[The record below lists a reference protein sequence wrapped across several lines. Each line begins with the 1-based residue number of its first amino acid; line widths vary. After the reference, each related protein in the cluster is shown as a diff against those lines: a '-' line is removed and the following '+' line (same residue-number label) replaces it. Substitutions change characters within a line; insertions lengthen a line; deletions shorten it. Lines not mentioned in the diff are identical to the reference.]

1 MIRRRLAPGALA
13 ALLVTVAFAAA
24 GCSSSDERAR
34 DARVPA
40 TTASAAD
47 PPASGAPT
55 ATPTTTVEAPTP
67 PVDPSAVLATA
78 DARCEATSGAFMV
91 ASPERPDAGRP
102 LRIVAITPGAHPTGI
117 VARAPDGSA
126 HVLGATPRHGPPPS
140 VAATIAAPGAGRWR
154 LVAHRGDAVL
164 ACHEVEVA
172 PERVRVDPIERSQ
185 GAWRATRAWSRAEED
200 LFATWVEALFDAP
213 VDGEL
218 SVASLH
224 AITQDPARNL
234 LHDHLG
240 LREDEPPPR
249 GLRLDPDCADLPYFL
264 RAYFAWKRALPFG
277 FSRCSRG
284 GQGQPPRCLERSGH
298 TDLGDLEEPPRERV
312 RRMEAFLRRRL
323 KDTVHS
329 GTGRTE
335 ANSDETDYYP
345 IDLADQT
352 LRPGT
357 IYADPYGHILVI
369 AKRVPPANGDAGLLF
384 AVDGQPDGTV
394 ARKRF
399 WRGNFLFAEGDPAFG
414 SPGFKRHRPV
424 RLRGGEVRGFT
435 NAQIDASPEWG
446 DFGTEQD
453 DGDVT
458 RFYDRMDE
466 IISPDPL
473 DPARALRAAVDA
485 LEEQLRARVKS
496 VQNGED
502 HVARHRAAIDM
513 PRGAAIFETTGDWE
527 NFSTPA
533 RDLRIL
539 VAIDVVR
546 GVPGEVAR
554 RPHRFVLPP
563 GTDAAAARRELEAL
577 LATELGRRAVS
588 YTRSDGRPQRL
599 TLAEVVARA
608 EALEVAYN
616 PNDCAEVRWGAPE
629 GSDERASCTRRASS
643 AQQRLM
649 DRHRDWFRERRRPP
663 RP

>member
-1 MIRRRLAPGALA
+1 MARSLLPAARLA
-13 ALLVTVAFAAA
+13 ALLAVVAIGAA
-24 GCSSSDERAR
+24 CSSGDERR
-34 DARVPA
+34 EARVPA
-40 TTASAAD
+40 TTASAD
-47 PPASGAPT
+47 PAPAPDEEAAPAAT
-55 ATPTTTVEAPTP
+55 APAAPR
-67 PVDPSAVLATA
+67 PVDPSAVLAA
-78 DARCEATSGAFMV
+78 AEGRCEASEGSLVV
-91 ASPERPDAGRP
+91 ASPERPDATRP
-102 LRIVAITPGAHPTGI
+102 LRIVAITRGARPTGV
-117 VARAPDGSA
+117 VARGPDGAA

-140 VAATIAAPGAGRWR
+140 VAATIAAPAAGRWR
-154 LVAHRGDAVL
+154 VVAHQGGEVL
-164 ACHEVEVA
+164 ACHDLEVA
-172 PERVRVDPIERSQ
+172 PERARVDRHEHGK

-200 LFATWVEALFDAP
+200 LFSTWVEALFDAP
-213 VDGEL
+213 LDGEL
-218 SVASLH
+218 SVGSLH

-284 GQGQPPRCLERSGH
+284 GQGQPPRCLERNGH

-335 ANSDETDYYP
+335 ATSDETDYYP
-345 IDLADQT
+345 IDLSDET

-357 IYADPYGHILVI
+357 IYADPYGHILVV
-369 AKRVPPANGDAGLLF
+369 AKRVPPADGGAGLLF

-414 SPGFKRHRPV
+414 SPGFKRFRPV
-424 RLRGGEVRGFT
+424 RMRGGEVRGFT

-466 IISPDPL
+466 IISPEPL

-513 PRGAAIFETTGDWE
+513 PRGPAIFETTGDWE

-546 GVPGEVAR
+546 GVPAEVAR
-554 RPHRFVLPP
+554 RPHRFVLPA
-563 GTDAAAARRELEAL
+563 GTDAAAARTKLEAL
-577 LATELGRRAVS
+577 LAEELGRRAIT

-599 TLAEVVARA
+599 SLAAIVSRA

-649 DRHRDWFRERRRPP
+649 ERHRDWFRERRRPP